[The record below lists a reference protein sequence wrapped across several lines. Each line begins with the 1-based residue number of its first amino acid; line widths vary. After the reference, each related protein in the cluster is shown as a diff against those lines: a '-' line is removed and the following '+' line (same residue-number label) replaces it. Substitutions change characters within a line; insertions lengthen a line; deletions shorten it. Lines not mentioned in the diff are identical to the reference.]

1 MADGEQFAKEA
12 ENLTPKEELEVNMDV
27 QEGGPEQ
34 DSLTMAEAKKAEGN
48 KEYAQKH
55 YEAAVKL
62 YSEAIELAP
71 SVATYYGNRSAAFL
85 MLVNYDK
92 ALEDARAAIKLDDN
106 FVKGYYRAAKCHL
119 VMGSIT
125 NAANYLQKVIEKD
138 PKNKDAQNDLR
149 TTHMVQ
155 EYESSAFQAHDKGD
169 YRKVVFCM
177 NHILEVCPACNLY
190 KVMRAEA
197 YCLMGK
203 YSDALTDVQNILRN
217 DSINSDALYV
227 KGLCLYYQD
236 FVDKAY
242 QHFNIVLRNDPDH
255 KKARIALK
263 KAKRLQAKKQ
273 EGNDTF
279 SCGKYQEAYD
289 IYTEALTIDAH
300 NNSTNA
306 KLYYNRSLVG
316 SKLNRLEEAI
326 NDCTQAIELD
336 PTYLKAYIKRAR
348 CYMEAEKY
356 EEAVRDYEKVCK
368 MDRSREH
375 RRMLEEAKFELKKSK
390 RKDYYKILGISKGAT
405 EEEIKKAYK
414 KEALKHHPDR
424 HSGATDEVKKS
435 EELLF
440 KEVNEAYSVLSDP
453 RKKARYDS
461 GQDLEDGFMNTDFD
475 PNSIFQAFFGGPG
488 FGGFNFG
495 GPGGGP
501 GGFSSSG
508 FPGGF
513 QFTFG

>member
-263 KAKRLQAKKQ
+263 LFTD
-273 EGNDTF
+273 N
-279 SCGKYQEAYD
+279 
-289 IYTEALTIDAH
+289 
-300 NNSTNA
+300 
-306 KLYYNRSLVG
+306 
-316 SKLNRLEEAI
+316 
-326 NDCTQAIELD
+326 
-336 PTYLKAYIKRAR
+336 
-348 CYMEAEKY
+348 EKY
-356 EEAVRDYEKVCK
+356 PFYVD
-368 MDRSREH
+368 
-375 RRMLEEAKFELKKSK
+375 
-390 RKDYYKILGISKGAT
+390 AT
-405 EEEIKKAYK
+405 TMIHAPYCQ
-414 KEALKHHPDR
+414 
-424 HSGATDEVKKS
+424 GNV
-435 EELLF
+435 
-440 KEVNEAYSVLSDP
+440 V
-453 RKKARYDS
+453 
-461 GQDLEDGFMNTDFD
+461 
-475 PNSIFQAFFGGPG
+475 
-488 FGGFNFG
+488 
-495 GPGGGP
+495 
-501 GGFSSSG
+501 
-508 FPGGF
+508 
-513 QFTFG
+513 